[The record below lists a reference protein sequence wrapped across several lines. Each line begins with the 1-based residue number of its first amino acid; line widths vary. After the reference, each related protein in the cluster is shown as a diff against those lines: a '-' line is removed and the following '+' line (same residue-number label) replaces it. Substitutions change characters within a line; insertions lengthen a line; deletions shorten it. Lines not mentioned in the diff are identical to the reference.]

1 MTENNSL
8 LIELRTLTSFTYEQ
22 MANLLGVSKYSIYFW
37 LANNEIPKQYQEI
50 LNNLVQ
56 EFRQIVSE
64 EHSDEKARLMRI
76 LDRERAKR
84 ASSSVDINRPASV
97 YKN

>member
-8 LIELRTLTSFTYEQ
+8 LIELRTLTSFTCEQ
-22 MANLLGVSKYSIYFW
+22 IAILLGVSKYSIYIW
-37 LANNEIPKQYQEI
+37 STNNEIPEQYQKV

-64 EHSDEKARLMRI
+64 KHGDEKVRLMRI